1 MSPRT
6 LLRSLAAAAA
16 TAAAAALALTGCG
29 AVTSADSSADS
40 GSAGDGSF
48 QLASYIQERVDAD
61 KPMRIKLSYHDPSLA
76 FATPIGAGMDKAGK
90 ELGAEVQLI
99 GPTGGDAGKQVS
111 EIQTLIQQKAVDGL
125 AVSSASSDALK
136 PVISQAYK
144 AGIPIISFNTDNP
157 DSEQMGF
164 VGQDLKGSG
173 KAQAEQLRKDLGDSD
188 VNGKSVVVFSV
199 DTGAGWSHDRF
210 SGFEEGLEG
219 SGLKIV
225 GPVNVG
231 NEPNAAYNTVESTMS
246 GKKDVV
252 AVAGLDCCS
261 TTAAAKW
268 VAGSGK
274 ADTITMGG
282 FDLLTQTA
290 EYIDRGVLNFTIS
303 QNPTEQGYQ
312 AVKVLHDFLTQGTEI
327 KGVDTGAQFITAD
340 NLDSATVED

>member
-6 LLRSLAAAAA
+6 ILRSLVAA
-16 TAAAAALALTGCG
+16 TAAAATLSLSACG
-29 AVTSADSSADS
+29 AITPADS
-40 GSAGDGSF
+40 GGSADGSF
-48 QLASYIQERVDAD
+48 ELAPHIQQRIDD
-61 KPMRIKLSYHDPSLA
+61 GKPMRIKLSYHDPSLA
-76 FATPIGAGMDKAGK
+76 FATPIGAGMEKAGE
-90 ELGAEVQLI
+90 ELGAEVALI
-99 GPTGGDAGKQVS
+99 GPTGGDAAQQVS

-136 PVISQAYK
+136 PVIGQAHD

-157 DSEQMGF
+157 DSKQMGF

-173 KAQAEQLRKDLGDSD
+173 KAQAERLLEELGET
-188 VNGKSVVVFSV
+188 NKGKVVVFSV

-210 SGFEEGLEG
+210 GGFKEGLDG
-219 SGLKIV
+219 SGLEIV

-246 GKKDVV
+246 GQSGVV

-268 VAGSGK
+268 VAQSGK
-274 ADTITMGG
+274 ADDIAMGG

-312 AVKVLHDFLTQGTEI
+312 AVKVLHDFLTEGTEI
-327 KGVDTGAQFITAD
+327 KGLDTGSQFITRD
-340 NLDSATVED
+340 NLDEATVED

>member
-6 LLRSLAAAAA
+6 LLRSL
-16 TAAAAALALTGCG
+16 TAAAAAAAALSLTACG
-29 AVTSADSSADS
+29 AITSADS
-40 GSAGDGSF
+40 GSGGSGDGSF
-48 QLASYIQERVDAD
+48 TLAPYIQQRIDDD

-76 FATPIGAGMDKAGK
+76 FATPIGAGMKKAGK
-90 ELGAEVQLI
+90 ELGAEVSLI
-99 GPTGGDAGKQVS
+99 GPTGGDAAKQVS

-136 PVISQAYK
+136 PVISQAYR

-157 DSEQMGF
+157 DSQQMGF

-173 KAQAEQLRKDLGDSD
+173 KAQAEQLRKDLKGD

-210 SGFEEGLEG
+210 NGFKEGLDG

-231 NEPNAAYNTVESTMS
+231 NEPNSAYNTVESTMS
-246 GKKDVV
+246 GQSGVAAVV
-252 AVAGLDCCS
+252 GLDCCS

-268 VAGSGK
+268 VAQSGK
-274 ADTITMGG
+274 ADTIAMGG
-282 FDLLTQTA
+282 FDLLTQTT
-290 EYIDRGVLNFTIS
+290 EYIRSGVLDFSIS
-303 QNPTEQGYQ
+303 QNPAEQGYQ
-312 AVKVLHDFLTQGTEI
+312 AVKVLHDFLTEGTEI
-327 KGVDTGAQFITAD
+327 KGVDTGAQFVTRENLAD
-340 NLDSATVED
+340 VAVED